1 MNAALDQGLSKHPR
15 ADGLGYGWTLA
26 LALLGL
32 STLLTLWLLWPSVL
46 SITHVWLNSQTY
58 AHGMFIPAL
67 ALFLAWTRRRE
78 LAQQTPRPWAWGLL
92 GIGAAALAWMLARTV
107 EVETVQHFAL
117 IAMLPGLVLL
127 WLGPRVAWTILFPL
141 AYLVFAVPFGDFL
154 IAPMIDLTA
163 RFSVLLLKLTGV
175 PVFMDGHYI
184 SIPAADFVVVE
195 ACSGVR
201 YLIAAVALGLV
212 YSYLSYRSLWRRLAF
227 IALAVALPILANVL
241 RVYVIIMT
249 AHLTDGRITLA
260 GHGHIVVGWVLFG
273 LVMLLLFWLGS
284 LWADRP
290 PPTRTQ
296 SEVEPSA
303 APPVML
309 RGSVSPSLLGLLL
322 LGLVSML
329 GLARGAETLIEHRA
343 QRIMVEAPIGLPSA
357 VAGWTGPAAVTPSWQ
372 PDYHEADAE
381 LVGLYRDGEATVEL
395 HLIQY
400 RNRGRGTELISW
412 RNQIQG
418 HGDNDGWRRSATAV
432 RRLSSAEGRDFRVQE
447 MLLRGRRGD
456 QLRLVWHWY
465 QVGPHRTLS
474 PTEVKLR
481 ELQAVLAGDGRGAFL
496 VALSTTGDELTLDA
510 ARARLARFW
519 QALPHPLGYTNG

>member
-1 MNAALDQGLSKHPR
+1 MSKLLR
-15 ADGLGYGWTLA
+15 GGELRYGWTLA
-26 LALLGL
+26 LTLLTL
-32 STLLTLWLLWPSVL
+32 TTLLTLWLLWPSVL

-58 AHGMFIPAL
+58 AHGMLIPAL

-78 LAQQTPRPWAWGLL
+78 LAQQVPRPWAWGLL
-92 GIGAAALAWMLARTV
+92 WIGAAALAWMLARTV

-117 IAMLPGLVLL
+117 VAMLPGLVLL
-127 WLGPRVAWTILFPL
+127 WLGPGIAWTILFPL
-141 AYLVFAVPFGDFL
+141 VSLFFAVPFGDFL
-154 IAPMIDLTA
+154 IPPMIDLTA
-163 RFSVLLLKLTGV
+163 WFSVLLLKLTGV

-227 IALAVALPILANVL
+227 MALAVALPILANVV

-284 LWADRP
+284 FWADRP
-290 PPTRTQ
+290 HP
-296 SEVEPSA
+296 
-303 APPVML
+303 APARAETASSMALKAPWSPVNL
-309 RGSVSPSLLGLLL
+309 SFLGLLL

-329 GLARGAETLIEHRA
+329 GVARGVEVLVQHRA
-343 QRIMVEAPIGLPSA
+343 QQVMVEAPIGLPSA
-357 VAGWTGPAAVTPSWQ
+357 VPGWEGPEAVSPSWR

-381 LVGLYRDGEATVEL
+381 LVGLYRDGEAAVEL
-395 HLIQY
+395 YLLQY

-412 RNQIQG
+412 RNQIHG
-418 HGDNDGWRRSATAV
+418 HGDNDRWRRSATAV
-432 RRLSSAEGRDFRVQE
+432 RSLTDATGRELRLQE
-447 MLLRGRRGD
+447 MLLRSRRGD
-456 QLRLVWHWY
+456 QLRLVWYWY
-465 QVGPHRTLS
+465 QVGNYRTLS
-474 PTEVKLR
+474 PIEVKLR

-496 VALSTTGDELTLDA
+496 VVLSTTGDELTLVE
-510 ARARLARFW
+510 ARSRLERFL
-519 QALPHPLGYTNG
+519 QTLPHPLGYMNG